1 MNLSRKARN
10 TRDIALFGA
19 LCLGVVWLAVHGA
32 EQGGY
37 HWQWYR
43 MPRYLWTFKGGVW
56 HPGPLLEGLWMTFKI
71 TAAAFVL
78 TFAFGLGAAMLRLS
92 NSLMGGW
99 LARGYLEIVRNTPLL
114 VQIFFIYF
122 VLSPVVDMGRFFS
135 AVLAL
140 SLFEGAYA
148 SEIIRAGVVAIHK
161 GQWEA
166 AHSLGLSGPQTY
178 RHIILPQALRQALPP
193 LTGIAVNLVKDSA
206 LVSTISI
213 AELTMRGQVIIADTF
228 LTFEIWFTVAA
239 IYLCVTLL
247 LSLASRMLERRL
259 NVGQ

>member
-1 MNLSRKARN
+1 MARN
-10 TRDIALFGA
+10 RAATTGSGTACPAICGPSKRAYGTPA
-19 LCLGVVWLAVHGA
+19 
-32 EQGGY
+32 
-37 HWQWYR
+37 
-43 MPRYLWTFKGGVW
+43 
-56 HPGPLLEGLWMTFKI
+56 PLLEGLWMTFEI

-213 AELTMRGQVIIADTF
+213 AELTMEGQVIIADTF
-228 LTFEIWFTVAA
+228 LTFEIWFTVAG